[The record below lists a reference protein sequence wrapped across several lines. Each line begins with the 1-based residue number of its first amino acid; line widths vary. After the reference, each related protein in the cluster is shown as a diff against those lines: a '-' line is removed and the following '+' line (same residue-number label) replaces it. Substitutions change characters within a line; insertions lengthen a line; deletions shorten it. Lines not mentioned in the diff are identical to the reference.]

1 MIVGLVRCECILYN
15 AQSLKEKRSVIKSI
29 LTRAKNRYN
38 VSVTETGF
46 QDVWQRTELAFATV
60 ASSKKIAESELRH
73 VLTLIDQNDE
83 IECTQSIWEWL

>member
-60 ASSKKIAESELRH
+60 ASSKKIAECELGH

-83 IECTQSIWEWL
+83 IECTQNIWEWL